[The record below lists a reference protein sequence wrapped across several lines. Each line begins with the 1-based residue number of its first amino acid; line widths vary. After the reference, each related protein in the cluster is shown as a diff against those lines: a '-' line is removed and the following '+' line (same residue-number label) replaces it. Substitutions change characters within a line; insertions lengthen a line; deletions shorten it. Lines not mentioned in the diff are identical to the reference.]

1 MSHTFVTTIDLNGK
15 TATGFRVP
23 VEVVDA
29 MGAGRRPKVTVTL
42 NGHSY
47 RSTVAV
53 YGGVPMLPLSA
64 QNRAAAG
71 VRAGERVTVT
81 LELDDAPR
89 TVEIPDD
96 LARALA
102 AEPAAR
108 AAFEALSYSRRRAHV
123 DAVTSAKRP
132 ETRARRIA
140 RVVGELLEQ

>member
-23 VEVVDA
+23 VEVVEA

-71 VRAGERVTVT
+71 VRAGERATVT

-102 AEPAAR
+102 AEPTAR
-108 AAFEALSYSRRRAHV
+108 ASFEALSYSRRRAHV

-140 RVVGELLEQ
+140 RVVGELSEQ

>member
-23 VEVVDA
+23 VEVVEA

-71 VRAGERVTVT
+71 VRAGERATVT

-102 AEPAAR
+102 AEPTAR
-108 AAFEALSYSRRRAHV
+108 ASFEALSYSRRRAHV

-140 RVVGELLEQ
+140 RIVGELSEQ